1 MITSNDPSPN
11 DNADNANTT
20 TSTYKKKENKMTEED
35 ELIIKI
41 VSAGAIVVF
50 VLICIGFLIRSVR

>member
-11 DNADNANTT
+11 DNANTT